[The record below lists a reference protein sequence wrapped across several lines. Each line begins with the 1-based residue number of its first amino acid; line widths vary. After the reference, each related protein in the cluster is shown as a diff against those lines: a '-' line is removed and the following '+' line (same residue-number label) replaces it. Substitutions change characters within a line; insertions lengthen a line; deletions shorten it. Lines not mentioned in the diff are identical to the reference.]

1 MRRRV
6 VTMIAAMSSNAPSEL
21 SIPALPLETRRRWLI
36 AAVGGLAV
44 SACGGGGGSPPPP
57 APSPIPTLPRPP
69 IVPVDGP
76 PWIGFGGDAQHTA
89 VGAVSAQRMDGI
101 YWTTPVDL
109 APQLSPTGALLT
121 HYGSPVIT
129 RHDTVIVPVKTG
141 ASGGFRIEARVG
153 ATGDLKWMLNSSYL
167 LPLHRWVPSFNPVL
181 TPDGRVW
188 MPESGGRVLIRSNA
202 GDPGDPA
209 ATITRIAFYGNAAY
223 DASPAEFDTTV
234 FINTPL
240 TSDANGNVYFGF
252 VVTGANPA
260 GLGGGGIVRIAANG
274 TPTFVTVTA
283 ALPPSAG
290 PTKTATNAAPA
301 LSNDGSTLY
310 VLVNNVPP
318 AGVRPSGRLLAL
330 NATTLDTQAHIALV
344 DPASGNPSRISDD
357 ATSSPLVAP
366 DGDVYIGVL
375 EAPDQSHN
383 FRGWLLH
390 FNAALT
396 QTKTPGSFGWDNTP
410 SIVPAAMLGA
420 AYTGASSYLLLTKY
434 NNYAPRADGL
444 NRMAILDP
452 NQTQA
457 DPVFGSS
464 VMVMREII
472 TKLGPTPDPANPGGV
487 KEWCVNTAAV
497 DPSTNAVLINSEDG
511 VLYRWHLPTNTF
523 TQQVTLNAGRFQ
535 SYTPT
540 ALGPDGRIYSINS
553 AVLHSVGQRI

>member
-1 MRRRV
+1 LLD
-6 VTMIAAMSSNAPSEL
+6 AAAARM
-21 SIPALPLETRRRWLI
+21 IPAMKSDATGLSLPLPIETRRRWLI
-36 AAVGGLAV
+36 ATAGSLAAT
-44 SACGGGGGSPPPP
+44 ACGGGGGDAPP
-57 APSPIPTLPRPP
+57 APAPIPTLPRPP

-76 PWIGFGGDAQHTA
+76 AWPGFAGNAQHTA
-89 VGAVSAQRMDGI
+89 VGAISAQRMDGI

-109 APQLSPTGALLT
+109 APQLVNGALIT

-141 ASGGFRIEARVG
+141 AAGGFRIDARVG
-153 ATGDLKWMLNSSYL
+153 ATGDLKWTLNSSYL
-167 LPLHRWVPSFNPVL
+167 LPPHRWVPSFNPVL

-188 MPESGGRVLIRSNA
+188 MPASGGRVTVRSNA

-209 ATITRIAFYGNAAY
+209 ATTSTLTFYGDAAY
-223 DASPAEFDTTV
+223 AANPAAFDGTV

-240 TSDANGNVYFGF
+240 TSDASGNVYFGF

-274 TPTFVTVTA
+274 TPTFVTVAA
-283 ALPPSAG
+283 ALPSGAG

-301 LSNDGSTLY
+301 LSNDGVTLY

-330 NATTLDTQAHIALV
+330 NATTLATQTHVALL

-375 EAPDQSHN
+375 EAPDQTHN

-390 FNAALT
+390 FNATLT

-410 SIVPAAMLGA
+410 SIVPASVLG
-420 AYTGASSYLLLTKY
+420 TPSYLLLTKY

-444 NRMAILDP
+444 NRIAILDP

-457 DPVFGSS
+457 DPVNAN
-464 VMVMREII
+464 VTVMREVI

-497 DPSTNAVLINSEDG
+497 DPSTQAVLINSEDG
-511 VLYRWHLPTNTF
+511 ILYRWHLPSNTF
-523 TQQVTLNAGRFQ
+523 TQQVTLNAGLFQ

-540 ALGPDGRIYSINS
+540 ALGPDGRIYSINN
-553 AVLHSVGQRI
+553 ATLHSVGQL

>member
-1 MRRRV
+1 M
-6 VTMIAAMSSNAPSEL
+6 MAAMSSNASDSRL
-21 SIPALPLETRRRWLI
+21 QLPLETRRRWLLL
-36 AAVGGLAV
+36 AASGLV
-44 SACGGGGGSPPPP
+44 TTACGGGGGGDAPAP
-57 APSPIPTLPRPP
+57 APSPVLPRPP

-76 PWIGFGGDAQHTA
+76 PWLGFGGNAQHTA
-89 VGAVSAQRMDGI
+89 LGAVAAQRMDGI
-101 YWTTPVDL
+101 YWMTPVDL
-109 APQLSPTGALLT
+109 SPQLSSTGALLT

-141 ASGGFRIEARVG
+141 ADDGFRIEARIG
-153 ATGDLKWMLNSSYL
+153 ATGDPKWTLNSSYL
-167 LPLHRWVPSFNPVL
+167 LPPHRWVPSFNPTL

-202 GDPGDPA
+202 GDPGDAPP
-209 ATITRIAFYGNAAY
+209 TITRIAFYGDAAYNANAAAF
-223 DASPAEFDTTV
+223 DATV

-240 TSDANGNVYFGF
+240 TSDADGNVYFGF

-260 GLGGGGIVRIAANG
+260 GLGGGGMVRIAANG
-274 TPTFVTVTA
+274 AATHVTVAA
-283 ALPPSAG
+283 ALAPSAG

-330 NATTLDTQAHIALV
+330 NATTLATVNHIALL
-344 DPASGNPSRISDD
+344 DPASGAPSRISDD

-375 EAPDQSHN
+375 EAPDSTHN

-410 SIVPAAMLGA
+410 SIVPATMLGA
-420 AYTGASSYLLLTKY
+420 AYTGSSSYLLLTKY

-452 NQTQA
+452 NQTQP
-457 DPVFGSS
+457 DPVIGSVS
-464 VMVMREII
+464 VMQEVI
-472 TKLGPTPDPANPGGV
+472 TILGPTPDPENAGGV

-497 DPSTNAVLINSEDG
+497 DPATDSVLINSEDG
-511 VLYRWHLPTNTF
+511 ILYRWHLPTNAF
-523 TQQVTLNAGRFQ
+523 TQQVTLNAGQFQ

-540 ALGPDGRIYSINS
+540 ALGPDGRIYSINN
-553 AVLHSVGQRI
+553 AMLHSVGQRV

>member
-1 MRRRV
+1 
-6 VTMIAAMSSNAPSEL
+6 MILAMESDASEPS
-21 SIPALPLETRRRWLI
+21 LPLPIDTRRRWLI
-36 AAVGGLAV
+36 AAAGSLAAT
-44 SACGGGGGSPPPP
+44 ACGGGGGGDAP
-57 APSPIPTLPRPP
+57 APAPAPIPTLPRPP

-76 PWIGFGGDAQHTA
+76 AWPGFAGNAQHTA
-89 VGAVSAQRMDGI
+89 VGGVSAQRMDGI

-109 APQLSPTGALLT
+109 APQLVNGSLLT

-141 ASGGFRIEARVG
+141 AAGGFRIDARVG
-153 ATGDLKWMLNSSYL
+153 ATGDLKWTLNTSYL
-167 LPLHRWVPSFNPVL
+167 PPPHRWVPSFNPLL

-188 MPESGGRVLIRSNA
+188 MPASGGRVIVRSNA

-209 ATITRIAFYGNAAY
+209 ATVATLTFYGDTAY
-223 DASPAEFDTTV
+223 NASPAAFDGTV

-274 TPTFVTVTA
+274 TPTFVSVAA
-283 ALPPSAG
+283 ALPPGAG

-301 LSNDGSTLY
+301 LSNDGATLY

-318 AGVRPSGRLLAL
+318 VGARPSGRLLAL
-330 NATTLDTQAHIALV
+330 NATTLVTQAHVALL

-375 EAPDQSHN
+375 EAPDQTHN

-390 FNAALT
+390 FNATLT
-396 QTKTPGSFGWDNTP
+396 LTKTPGSFGWDNTP
-410 SIVPAAMLGA
+410 SIVPASVLG
-420 AYTGASSYLLLTKY
+420 TPGYLLLTKY

-444 NRMAILDP
+444 NRIAILDP
-452 NQTQA
+452 SQA
-457 DPVFGSS
+457 QPDPVNAN
-464 VMVMREII
+464 VTVMREVI
-472 TKLGPTPDPANPGGV
+472 TKLGPTPDPSNPGGV

-497 DPSTNAVLINSEDG
+497 DPSTHAVLINSEDG
-511 VLYRWHLPTNTF
+511 ILYRWHLPSNTF
-523 TQQVTLNAGRFQ
+523 TQQVTLNAGLFQ

-540 ALGPDGRIYSINS
+540 ALGPDGRIYSINN
-553 AVLHSVGQRI
+553 ATLHSVGQV

>member
-1 MRRRV
+1 MNIDASDLR
-6 VTMIAAMSSNAPSEL
+6 
-21 SIPALPLETRRRWLI
+21 IPLPLETRRRWLLM
-36 AAVGGLAV
+36 AASGLV
-44 SACGGGGGSPPPP
+44 TTACGGGGGDAPAP

-69 IVPVDGP
+69 VVPVDGP
-76 PWIGFGGDAQHTA
+76 AWPGFAGNAQHTA

-101 YWTTPVDL
+101 YWHMPVDL
-109 APQLSPTGALLT
+109 APQLSATGSLLT

-141 ASGGFRIEARVG
+141 ADGGFRIEARVG
-153 ATGDLKWMLNSSYL
+153 ATGDLKWMLDSTYL
-167 LPLHRWVPSFNPVL
+167 LPPHRWVPSFNPTL

-188 MPESGGRVLIRSNA
+188 MPEAGGRVLVRSNA

-209 ATITRIAFYGNAAY
+209 ATITRIAFYGDAAYAANAAAF
-223 DASPAEFDTTV
+223 DATV

-240 TSDANGNVYFGF
+240 TSDTAGNVYFGF

-260 GLGGGGIVRIAANG
+260 GLGGGGIVRIAADG
-274 TPTFVTVTA
+274 TPTFVTVAA

-318 AGVRPSGRLLAL
+318 PNVRPSGRLLAL
-330 NATTLDTQAHIALV
+330 DAATLATQAHVALV
-344 DPASGNPSRISDD
+344 DPASGQPSRISDD

-375 EAPDQSHN
+375 EAPDSSHN

-396 QTKTPGSFGWDNTP
+396 QAKTPGSFGWDNTP
-410 SIVPAAMLGA
+410 SIVPASVLG
-420 AYTGASSYLLLTKY
+420 TPGYLLLTKY

-444 NRMAILDP
+444 NRIAILDP
-452 NQTQA
+452 NSTQP
-457 DPVFGSS
+457 DPVIAGVQ
-464 VMVMREII
+464 VMHEVI
-472 TKLGPTPDPANPGGV
+472 TQLGPTPDPANPGGV

-497 DPSTNAVLINSEDG
+497 DPSTQAVLINSEDG
-511 VLYRWHLPTNTF
+511 ILYRWHLPTNTF
-523 TQQVTLNAGRFQ
+523 TQQVTLNPGRFQ

-540 ALGPDGRIYSINS
+540 ALGPDGRIYSINN
-553 AVLHSVGQRI
+553 ATLHSVGQRV

>member
-1 MRRRV
+1 
-6 VTMIAAMSSNAPSEL
+6 MSSQWPFDH
-21 SIPALPLETRRRWLI
+21 PTPLPLETRRRWLL
-36 AAVGGLAV
+36 AAAGGLV
-44 SACGGGGGSPPPP
+44 TACGGGGGDSPPAP

-76 PWIGFGGDAQHTA
+76 SWPGFAGNAQHTA
-89 VGAVSAQRMDGI
+89 VGAIAAQRMDGI
-101 YWTTPVDL
+101 YWYTAVDL
-109 APQLSPTGALLT
+109 APQLVNGALIT

-141 ASGGFRIEARVG
+141 ADGGFRIEARVG
-153 ATGDLKWMLNSSYL
+153 ATGDLLWTLNSSYL
-167 LPLHRWVPSFNPVL
+167 LPPHRWVPSFNPLL

-188 MPESGGRVLIRSNA
+188 MPASGGRVTVRGNA
-202 GDPGDPA
+202 GDPGDPP
-209 ATITRIAFYGNAAY
+209 ATTATLTFYGDTAYAANPAAF
-223 DASPAEFDTTV
+223 DATV

-240 TSDANGNVYFGF
+240 TSDAAGNVYFGF

-260 GLGGGGIVRIAANG
+260 ALGGGGIVRIAAND
-274 TPTFVTVTA
+274 TPTFVTVAA

-318 AGVRPSGRLLAL
+318 QGVRPSGRLLRL
-330 NATTLDTQAHIALV
+330 NATTLATLSDVVLV
-344 DPASGNPSRISDD
+344 DPSSGLPSRISDD

-390 FNAALT
+390 FNATLT

-410 SIVPAAMLGA
+410 SIVPGSMMGRS
-420 AYTGASSYLLLTKY
+420 GYLLLTKY
-434 NNYAPRADGL
+434 NNYAGLGDGQ
-444 NRMAILDP
+444 NKMAILDP
-452 NQTQA
+452 NATQP
-457 DPVFGSS
+457 DPVTQRVP
-464 VMVMREII
+464 VMAEVI
-472 TKLGPTPDPANPGGV
+472 TQLGPTPDPGAPGGV

-497 DPSTNAVLINSEDG
+497 DPATNAVLVNSEDG
-511 VLYRWHLPTNTF
+511 ILYRWHLPSNTF
-523 TQQVTLNAGRFQ
+523 TQQVTLNAGLFQ

-540 ALGPDGRIYSINS
+540 ALGPDGRIYSINN
-553 AVLHSVGQRI
+553 ATLHSVGQRV

>member
-1 MRRRV
+1 MRSD
-6 VTMIAAMSSNAPSEL
+6 ASDPSV
-21 SIPALPLETRRRWLI
+21 PLPLETRRQWLLM
-36 AAVGGLAV
+36 AASGLV
-44 SACGGGGGSPPPP
+44 TTACGGGGGDAPAP

-76 PWIGFGGDAQHTA
+76 PWAGFAGNAQHTA
-89 VGAVSAQRMDGI
+89 VGAIAAQRMDGI

-109 APQLSPTGALLT
+109 APQLSSTGALLT

-141 ASGGFRIEARVG
+141 ATGGFRIEARVG

-167 LPLHRWVPSFNPVL
+167 LPPHRWVPSFNPVL

-202 GDPGDPA
+202 GDPNDA
-209 ATITRIAFYGNAAY
+209 LATIARIAFYGDAAY
-223 DASPAEFDTTV
+223 DVNPAAFDTTV

-240 TSDANGNVYFGF
+240 TSDTAGNVYFGF

-260 GLGGGGIVRIAANG
+260 GLGGGGIVRIAADG
-274 TPTFVTVTA
+274 TPTFVTVAA
-283 ALPPSAG
+283 ALPPGTG

-301 LSNDGSTLY
+301 LSNDGATLY
-310 VLVNNVPP
+310 VVVNNVPP
-318 AGVRPSGRLLAL
+318 QGVRPSGRLLAL
-330 NATTLDTQAHIALV
+330 NATTLATVNHVALV

-357 ATSSPLVAP
+357 ATSSPLVGP

-375 EAPDQSHN
+375 EAPDQTHN

-390 FNAALT
+390 FNASLT
-396 QTKTPGSFGWDNTP
+396 QTRTPGSFGWDNTP
-410 SIVPAAMLGA
+410 SIVPRAMRPQYAGP
-420 AYTGASSYLLLTKY
+420 SSYLLLTKY

-452 NQTQA
+452 NQTQP
-457 DPVFGSS
+457 DSVYGSS
-464 VMVMREII
+464 VQVMREVI
-472 TKLGPTPDPANPGGV
+472 TQLGPTSDPANPGGV

-497 DPSTNAVLINSEDG
+497 DPATRSVLINSEDG
-511 VLYRWHLPTNTF
+511 ILYRWKLDEDRF
-523 TQQVTLNAGRFQ
+523 TEQVTLNPGRFQ

-540 ALGPDGRIYSINS
+540 ALGPDGRIYSINN
-553 AVLHSVGQRI
+553 ATLHSVGQRVP